1 MTVPVLATSSVM
13 VSVEWE
19 MVHPQGDCTCVG
31 YFQCDGECGMKEGL
45 SAKVTVPM
53 SDTPNMTVKGFICVF
68 PHMISFLTWRLKQLI
83 CVYCRAFFC

>member
-31 YFQCDGECGMKEGL
+31 YFQCDGECGVGDGSPQGDCTCVGYFQCDGECGVGDG
-45 SAKVTVPM
+45 S
-53 SDTPNMTVKGFICVF
+53 TP
-68 PHMISFLTWRLKQLI
+68 R
-83 CVYCRAFFC
+83 